1 MKKSLLIILMLIVLN
16 GYGQTAKEPKTIHVF
31 VALCDNVN
39 QGIVPVP
46 ELIGNGQNPKNNLYW
61 GALYGVKTFF
71 KKTSATWI
79 YLSTVESGTPE
90 ILESIL
96 FKHKTKD
103 IYLLADAYDGA
114 KIKKCTEDFLLSSN
128 THFSRNIVY
137 KEQTIHFGGASDL
150 VGYVGH
156 DGLMEFNVDIHYKTQ
171 PAKEVDAI
179 ILACTSKDYFKD
191 EIEKSKAHPVL
202 WTTNLMAPEAYTL
215 EAALNAWAENAEST
229 EIKEKAAQ
237 AYNKYQ
243 KCGINGARRL
253 FATGFE

>member
-1 MKKSLLIILMLIVLN
+1 MKKSLLIIIMFMAIN
-16 GYGQTAKEPKTIHVF
+16 SFGQTATEPRTIHVF

-46 ELIGNGQNPKNNLYW
+46 ALIGNGQDPKNNLYW

-79 YLSTVESGTPE
+79 YQATIKSEASE

-96 FKHKTKD
+96 FEHKTKN

-114 KIKKCTEDFLLSSN
+114 KIKKCTEDFLLASN
-128 THFSRNIVY
+128 TNFTRNITHN
-137 KEQTIHFGGASDL
+137 EQNIKFGGASDL
-150 VGYVGH
+150 VSYVGH
-156 DGLMEFNVDIHYKTQ
+156 DGLMEFDVNLNYQ
-171 PAKEVDAI
+171 PMPAKRVDAI
-179 ILACTSKDYFKD
+179 ILACASQDYFEG
-191 EIEKSKAHPVL
+191 EIVKSKATPVL

-215 EAALNAWAENAEST
+215 EAALNAWSDRKTAF
-229 EIKEKAAQ
+229 EIKEQAAQ
-237 AYNKYQ
+237 AYHQYQ